1 MVSLSSVSGAGGS
14 LYLEIRRI
22 ELNGNRSDA
31 SYRVSGMVGDGCDEA
46 LIRVEL
52 GESAQVE
59 IIPICSED
67 GTGGMLDERV
77 GTSELTRLIIEALTQ
92 IYFCVESAPGRRA
105 VARVTGYADG
115 GRLFH
120 LHEAV
125 VKPHPIPVVAESGP
139 RWLAA

>member
-14 LYLEIRRI
+14 LYFEIRQI
-22 ELNGNRSDA
+22 ELKGAGANA
-31 SYRVSGMVGDGCDEA
+31 SYCISGMVGDGCDEA

-77 GTSELTRLIIEALTQ
+77 GKGELTRLILEALAH
-92 IYFCVESAPGRRA
+92 IYFCVESASGRRTS
-105 VARVTGYADG
+105 ARVTGYADA

-120 LHEAV
+120 LERTV
-125 VKPHPIPVVAESGP
+125 VKPHTMHKVAESGP